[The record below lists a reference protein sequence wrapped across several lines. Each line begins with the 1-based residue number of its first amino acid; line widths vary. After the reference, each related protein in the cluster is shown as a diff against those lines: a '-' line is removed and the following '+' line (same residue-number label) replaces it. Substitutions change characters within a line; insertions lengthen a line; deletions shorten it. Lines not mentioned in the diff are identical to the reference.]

1 MKNRKIFM
9 RILRGMLIILI
20 SSSLL
25 GCSKATMTS
34 CSLSSQADNFE
45 KTRIVTVINTRTNT
59 VVFRMIGTFSC
70 QYSDGDLDI
79 ISAVGPDKYEKHF
92 IHLNNNLTYIVEDA
106 EGNGDMYYQKI
117 EYFPTLEGSIQNA
130 E

>member
-1 MKNRKIFM
+1 MKYQKIFM
-9 RILRGMLIILI
+9 RILRGMLILLI
-20 SSSLL
+20 TSSLI

-34 CSLSSQADNFE
+34 CSLSGQADNFE

-59 VVFRMIGTFSC
+59 IIFRMVGTFSC

-79 ISAVGPDKYEKHF
+79 ISAVGPDQYEKHF
-92 IHLNNNLTYIVEDA
+92 IHLNNNLTYIVEDT
-106 EGNGDMYYQKI
+106 EGNGDMYYQNI
-117 EYFPTLEGSIQNA
+117 EYFPVTEEGDQNG